1 MHISPRA
8 LQRETILDLFRS
20 LQNLIKFVCE
30 QFIRTEITSQINFFG
45 VIFWFEWIHSL
56 HWMGQKRI
64 KYQFSLQNS
73 ISNPQTHQ
81 FSTLKLKFP
90 KKLPPI
96 QCTELVG
103 PKKGQPIQ
111 CTEFEVPFFNKP
123 IQCTE
128 LVGQK
133 GHFWIQCTE
142 LVGFSWIYCFFQ
154 NPLFFAKFCQVIHQG
169 QLLAAW

>member
-30 QFIRTEITSQINFFG
+30 PFFTSQIQSFLSFFG
-45 VIFWFEWIHSL
+45 LNESIHCIEWGKKNKISIQSTEFHLQPTDPPIQYTEFEFS
-56 HWMGQKRI
+56 QKV
-64 KYQFSLQNS
+64 
-73 ISNPQTHQ
+73 
-81 FSTLKLKFP
+81 
-90 KKLPPI
+90 PPI

-123 IQCTE
+123 IQCSE

-142 LVGFSWIYCFFQ
+142 LVCFSWIYCFLPESTIF
-154 NPLFFAKFCQVIHQG
+154 LKKFAKWLIRVSS
-169 QLLAAW
+169 